1 MKKEILL
8 SIILILLVNSC
19 CTRPRPTEINSPD
32 NTIKLAFYL
41 NDSNQMAYHITVNDT
56 PFIAP
61 SILGFEARDGINLQK
76 ISTLPEQI
84 STPKMKYGH
93 NRGEKIN
100 QYAII
105 IMKWLYI

>member
-8 SIILILLVNSC
+8 SIILILLANSC

-61 SILGFEARDGINLQK
+61 SILGFEARDGINLSEDFHITGTDFDSKDEIWTQ
-76 ISTLPEQI
+76 PW
-84 STPKMKYGH
+84 
-93 NRGEKIN
+93 GENK
-100 QYAII
+100 
-105 IMKWLYI
+105 

>member
-1 MKKEILL
+1 MKKALFI
-8 SIILILLVNSC
+8 SIAFICVLGS

-56 PFIAP
+56 PLLLPPFSVSKP
-61 SILGFEARDGINLQK
+61 ETESTYQK

-105 IMKWLYI
+105 IMKWLYT

>member
-1 MKKEILL
+1 MKKALFI
-8 SIILILLVNSC
+8 SIAFICVLGS

-56 PFIAP
+56 PFTAP
-61 SILGFEARDGINLQK
+61 SILGFEARDGINLSEDFH
-76 ISTLPEQI
+76 IPEQI

>member
-1 MKKEILL
+1 MKKALFI
-8 SIILILLVNSC
+8 SIAFICVLGS

-56 PFIAP
+56 LFIAP
-61 SILGFEARDGINLQK
+61 SILGFEARDGINLSEDFHITGTDFDSKDEIWTQ
-76 ISTLPEQI
+76 PW
-84 STPKMKYGH
+84 
-93 NRGEKIN
+93 GENK

>member
-1 MKKEILL
+1 MKKALFI
-8 SIILILLVNSC
+8 SIAFICVLGS

-61 SILGFEARDGINLQK
+61 SILGFEARTESTYQK